1 MSAMRRRQFITLLG
15 VSAAAWPLAARAQ
28 QAAIPVIGLLHLTSF
43 EQTREYLAAFHK
55 GLADTGYIERRN
67 VVIEYRWGEGQN
79 DRLPTLVDELVHRQV
94 SVIVTLETTHG
105 ALAAKAATQTIP
117 VLFMQGAD
125 PVRVGLVDSL
135 SRPGGNVT
143 GINLF
148 LAEVAGKR
156 LQMLLET
163 VSSAKSIVYLRN
175 PTNPFFAESETRA
188 VQAAARALGV
198 ELQFANVA
206 RLSEIDTAFAN
217 FSQQRADALFVS
229 ADGFLLTNSAHV
241 VALAARYKM
250 PAIYGWRQAV
260 SLGGLMSYGT
270 NFPDAW
276 RQAGVYTGR
285 LLKGEKPSDLPVQQV
300 TKIELIIDLRTARAF
315 GLTVPLS
322 LLGRADEVI
331 E

>member
-1 MSAMRRRQFITLLG
+1 MKRRAFITLLG
-15 VSAAAWPLAARAQ
+15 GGAAAWPLAARAQ

-94 SVIVTLETTHG
+94 SVIVTLETTRS

-163 VSSAKSIVYLRN
+163 VPSAKSIVYLRN
-175 PTNPFFAESETRA
+175 PTNPFFAESETRE
-188 VQAAARALGV
+188 VQAAARALRV

-217 FSQQRADALFVS
+217 FSQQRADAIFVS

-315 GLTVPLS
+315 GVTVPLS
-322 LLGRADEVI
+322 LLARADEVI

>member
-1 MSAMRRRQFITLLG
+1 MQFDQLKRRELIALLG
-15 VSAAAWPLAARAQ
+15 GTAAWPLAARAQ
-28 QAAIPVIGLLHLTSF
+28 QPAMPVVGLLHLTSF
-43 EQTREYLAAFHK
+43 EQTREYLAAFHQ

-79 DRLPTLVDELVHRQV
+79 DRLPTLVADLVRRQV

-143 GINLF
+143 AINLF

-163 VSSAKSIVYLRN
+163 VPSAKSIVYLRN
-175 PTNPFFAESETRA
+175 PTNPFFAKSETRE
-188 VQAAARALGV
+188 VQAAARALRV

-217 FSQQRADALFVS
+217 FSQQRADAIFVS

-250 PAIYGWRQAV
+250 PAIYGWRQPCHWA
-260 SLGGLMSYGT
+260 
-270 NFPDAW
+270 A
-276 RQAGVYTGR
+276 
-285 LLKGEKPSDLPVQQV
+285 
-300 TKIELIIDLRTARAF
+300 
-315 GLTVPLS
+315 
-322 LLGRADEVI
+322 
-331 E
+331 

>member
-1 MSAMRRRQFITLLG
+1 MKRREFITLLG
-15 VSAAAWPLAARAQ
+15 GATAAWPVTARAQ
-28 QAAIPVIGLLHLTSF
+28 QPAMPVIGLLHLTSF
-43 EQTREYLAAFHK
+43 EQTREYLAAFHQ

-79 DRLPTLVDELVHRQV
+79 DRLPTLVADLVRRQV

-163 VSSAKSIVYLRN
+163 VPSAKSIVYLRN
-175 PTNPFFAESETRA
+175 PTNPFFAESETRE
-188 VQAAARALGV
+188 VQAAARALRV

-217 FSQQRADALFVS
+217 FSQQRADAIFVS

-276 RQAGVYTGR
+276 RQAGIYTGR

-315 GLTVPLS
+315 GVTVPLS